1 MTIYLSNPTK
11 QNFVF
16 HYRLWAER
24 AEDRLLRHVSIPSG
38 GQAEI
43 GHGWSADQTNRVL
56 EQLHLHGA
64 REVSDMWTG
73 NAAGF
78 LGLAYR
84 LDKVVKSDEIEIAH
98 SKVVETQEKRSAAE
112 ATKAALGF
120 DRSMNQGGRGQ
131 RRVKVSGVEVQQQ
144 VAPGERLTGNEMSFS
159 LSVDPEGRSDVQLP
173 S

>member
-11 QNFVF
+11 QNYVF

-24 AEDRLLRHVSIPSG
+24 AEDRLLRHVAIPSG

-43 GHGWSADQTNRVL
+43 GQGWSPDQTNRVL

-73 NAAGF
+73 NAGGF
-78 LGLAYR
+78 LGLTYR
-84 LDKVVKSDEIEIAH
+84 LDKVIKSEEIHAAH
-98 SKVVETQEKRSAAE
+98 AKVVETQEKRSAAE

-120 DRSMNQGGRGQ
+120 DRSLNQGGRGQ

-144 VAPGERLTGNEMSFS
+144 VGPHDRPTGEEVNFS
-159 LSVDPEGRSDVQLP
+159 LSVDPEGRSDVRLP
-173 S
+173 